1 MLKPEGHC
9 LLSSL
14 CPFVVWGGH
23 SVTQGG
29 GVSFSER
36 LLFSF
41 SQENLKSVRINVENE
56 HGQRVVDAETAL

>member
-1 MLKPEGHC
+1 M
-9 LLSSL
+9 
-14 CPFVVWGGH
+14 PFVVWGGH